1 MTLGAPEVQ
10 TEAEGN
16 RIPILL
22 WRRGPTRVRP
32 HAPRTA
38 TVATTAA
45 RIFGDSPLVL
55 GLDVDPVVAAVEEV
69 VVLVVDPPS
78 LHKGKHCIEVAER
91 ANDAG
96 YQPWAAGWGTA
107 LTFGAGHPG
116 LGRVAD
122 SGGVGGSRIV
132 ADAAVAVLTTQQ
144 ISSHSL
150 PKAARGGV
158 GSFGYHP

>member
-22 WRRGPTRVRP
+22 WRRGPT
-32 HAPRTA
+32 
-38 TVATTAA
+38 
-45 RIFGDSPLVL
+45 
-55 GLDVDPVVAAVEEV
+55 
-69 VVLVVDPPS
+69 

-107 LTFGAGHPG
+107 LTFGPGHPG

-122 SGGVGGSRIV
+122 SEQVPSCL
-132 ADAAVAVLTTQQ
+132 DDLAAVPTSDPVHPLANVRGPIQRHRPGELRTPAMPA
-144 ISSHSL
+144 
-150 PKAARGGV
+150 PKGPPPPRPPPHPRGGPPV
-158 GSFGYHP
+158 KTQKPSREGG